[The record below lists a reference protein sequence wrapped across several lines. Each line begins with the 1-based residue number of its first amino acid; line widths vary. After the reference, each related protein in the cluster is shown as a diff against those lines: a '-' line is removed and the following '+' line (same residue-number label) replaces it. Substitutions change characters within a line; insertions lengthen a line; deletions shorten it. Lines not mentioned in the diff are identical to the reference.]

1 MRHSITRNCWMCFD
15 ELALTTC
22 TEWLFFVLLTDTSNC
37 LVYCRWRVCQSFRR
51 RLQGVGMS
59 CPICVSVKFG
69 DNSEQKKIHWRKC
82 LNFDVLYLMY
92 FLDTSVDIKYNNK
105 DVHVSLIP
113 NPSHL
118 EVSNASFIQP
128 YRKEL
133 QA

>member
-1 MRHSITRNCWMCFD
+1 
-15 ELALTTC
+15 
-22 TEWLFFVLLTDTSNC
+22 
-37 LVYCRWRVCQSFRR
+37 
-51 RLQGVGMS
+51 
-59 CPICVSVKFG
+59 
-69 DNSEQKKIHWRKC
+69 
-82 LNFDVLYLMY
+82 MY

>member
-1 MRHSITRNCWMCFD
+1 MKGLPEFPSEVAGSGD
-15 ELALTTC
+15 
-22 TEWLFFVLLTDTSNC
+22 VLSHLCKCEIWGQLRT
-37 LVYCRWRVCQSFRR
+37 
-51 RLQGVGMS
+51 
-59 CPICVSVKFG
+59 
-69 DNSEQKKIHWRKC
+69 KKDPLK
-82 LNFDVLYLMY
+82 NFDVLYLMY